1 MASLALI
8 SPFHRFKEISSDE
21 CHQHKPVY
29 YGKNGNY
36 IFIPFTTRGPTEQ
49 GEIWKYDLDKQI
61 ITEKYKYPEELDIND
76 PEIFIDIDND
86 IIYTLNGYEHLIL
99 FDLKT
104 KQWNTSICYDDIL
117 CSQIISIPSPI
128 NQIHLTMNNTHY
140 KFDIQNKN
148 IIKLQQ
154 NIGTLRDNPSYDNTA
169 RFIYSQLTKQLFM
182 FQSNCEYILFCE
194 INDKHQK
201 SVNWKKFEIQLP
213 GCAEGYHQFEVILA
227 WNKIIFWFYN
237 SKIWCL
243 DLFHSNKWYQSN
255 YFIPKSLAADTIPFT
270 VVDKDNNV
278 HFISMIFSEKT
289 HKHYG
294 ALLYDLLPLEII
306 ELNKIEFDPLVIGF
320 IKQCEKNK
328 QYPFV
333 PIYLKKL
340 VLEFYPIFL

>member
-1 MASLALI
+1 MTSSTTLI
-8 SPFHRFKEISSDE
+8 SPFHMLKEISSDE
-21 CHQHKPVY
+21 HHQGKPVH

-36 IFIPFTTRGPTEQ
+36 VFIPSFNPITGD
-49 GEIWKYDLDKQI
+49 GAIWKYDLDNQI
-61 ITEKYKYPEELDIND
+61 ITEKYEYPAEFDMFD
-76 PEIFIDIDND
+76 PLVLMDIDND
-86 IIYTLNGYEHLIL
+86 IIYTLNQYGEDLIL

-104 KQWNTSICYDDIL
+104 KQWNTFVCNDDFYTPN
-117 CSQIISIPSPI
+117 IIFVPLPI
-128 NQIHLTMNNTHY
+128 NQIHFTMNNTHY

-243 DLFHSNKWYQSN
+243 DLF
-255 YFIPKSLAADTIPFT
+255 
-270 VVDKDNNV
+270 
-278 HFISMIFSEKT
+278 
-289 HKHYG
+289 
-294 ALLYDLLPLEII
+294 
-306 ELNKIEFDPLVIGF
+306 
-320 IKQCEKNK
+320 
-328 QYPFV
+328 
-333 PIYLKKL
+333 
-340 VLEFYPIFL
+340 